1 MVFLAISAL
10 VACVDQDRVET
21 TATTTPVSAP
31 APTPVSQTS
40 RTVQTPTPA
49 AKQVPANGP
58 PLAPSGSATSPD
70 SKSLLSAS
78 ESDLYR
84 RIAPSVAFIQTPII
98 DGGVHRTLQDG
109 KVVETDLDPDYRIT
123 GSGVLVEG
131 GYIIT
136 SHRLVWPYGAVRVV
150 FPDGSEFEDVP
161 VANSDPLSG
170 LAILGPVDTLATP
183 LALAD
188 GEHTVVGSDLFLIVY
203 PAANDDFPQPVM
215 GRGSLQALWEA
226 EHARVSFFQAD
237 ITLAAGYVPDGRAI
251 NGKPTK
257 TDTVSGGALVNRQ
270 GELIGISVPIPH
282 RENMSLAASA
292 SDVAPIVEWLIS
304 GETRPELGDRRL
316 PSSGEQF
323 EFTFATRDDWERHW
337 RGDTSYYL
345 RFLVQEPVGTLVKIE
360 FTGHGFH
367 RAASLIDLQGRSV
380 LDQHMTMGVG
390 EDAGSTT
397 LRSAGPHFLTLRYT
411 PEYDGEREQFGDAR
425 LRSNVRLIP
434 LHDPDDGREI
444 SVGETV
450 VGNQEAPYDRD
461 WFSMR
466 LQEGETV
473 VISGE
478 SLTSSFRFDRMTVDI
493 DFPNSRENQKIH
505 VEVDTD
511 GGGVK
516 EASSVVYRAP
526 HTGEYFLDVSARG
539 GYYLSVQEAP
549 PDAGA
554 AFIPASPTVEG
565 EVEGPFGPMTIYK
578 SHLGKF
584 SIQVPAGWQFGVD
597 EQHQPF
603 AEYYGA
609 YGPASEELHIAF
621 DNELIAELA
630 TVLDPLE
637 VAAFF
642 FVQWAAPNL
651 DDDELVSRE
660 VVETTEGIP
669 SERFVLAYSDH
680 MIALATFYLA
690 DDKSAVG
697 VVYLVPCRGL
707 RQAQRNGRL
716 LFQYLPGPL
725 DHPGL
730 QVGLS
735 STQTCERGNG
745 KMLLEDGTTTGATYT
760 GGRTA

>member
-1 MVFLAISAL
+1 MVFLAIPAL

-31 APTPVSQTS
+31 SPTPVSQTS

-84 RIAPSVAFIQTPII
+84 RIAPSVAFIQTPIV

-161 VANSDPLSG
+161 VANADPLSG

-188 GEHTVVGSDLFLIVY
+188 GEHTAVGSDLFLIVY

-226 EHARVSFFQAD
+226 EHAGVTFFQAD

-257 TDTVSGGALVNRQ
+257 TDTVSGGALVNRE

-316 PSSGEQF
+316 PSSGGQF
-323 EFTFATRDDWERHW
+323 EFTFATRDDWDRHW
-337 RGDTSYYL
+337 RGDTSYYR

-478 SLTSSFRFDRMTVDI
+478 SLTSSFQFGRMTVDI
-493 DFPNSRENQKIH
+493 DFPNARENQKIH
-505 VEVDTD
+505 FEVDTD

-554 AFIPASPTVEG
+554 AFIPAGPAVEG

-660 VVETTEGIP
+660 VVETNEGIP

-680 MIALATFYLA
+680 MIALATYYLA
-690 DDKSAVG
+690 DHKSAVG
-697 VVYLVPCRGL
+697 VVYSSPAEDFDNLKGL
-707 RQAQRNGRL
+707 ADYS
-716 LFQYLPGPL
+716 F
-725 DHPGL
+725 
-730 QVGLS
+730 
-735 STQTCERGNG
+735 STFRVH
-745 KMLLEDGTTTGATYT
+745 
-760 GGRTA
+760 